1 MVFSSPVFLFIFLPV
16 VLLLYFAPG
25 CGGRAYRN
33 ILLLAASLVFY
44 AWGEPVT
51 VFLMLCSIF
60 VNWGAGLLVHRR
72 DLPIGGKVAVAL
84 AVVYNMGLLFIFKYL
99 SFTLANLGLLFHTDV
114 VTLHIALPIGISF
127 YSFQA
132 LSYVIDVYRSKEPVQ
147 HNPLNVGLYIALF
160 PQLIAGPIVRYE
172 TVAHGIQDRRENLD
186 DFTRGIC
193 RFIMGLA
200 KKMILANQMAVVADM
215 AFSGSGTLSVAT
227 AWLGA
232 IAYGFQIYFDFSGY
246 SDMAIGL
253 GRIFGFHFLENFN
266 HPYAA
271 RSITDFWRRWHMSL
285 STWFRDYVY
294 FPMGGSRVKTK
305 SRLIFNLF
313 VVWMLTGI
321 WHGANWTFLLWG
333 VLYFVLL
340 TAEKLTGFDKRVG
353 RFGHFYAMLFVL
365 FGWVLFRAKTVSA
378 AAAYLGVMLGFGP
391 APLWDGTFIFYL
403 LDYKVILGAALVC
416 SLPLADFR
424 WTKRLQRTRGWG
436 AAYVA
441 GLAFL
446 FLLSVSFMIK
456 SDYNPF
462 IYFNF

>member
-1 MVFSSPVFLFIFLPV
+1 MVFSSPIFLFIFLPV
-16 VLLLYFAPG
+16 VLILYFAPG
-25 CGGRAYRN
+25 FLGRAYRN
-33 ILLLAASLVFY
+33 ILLLVASLFFY

-51 VFLMLCSIF
+51 VFLMVLSIF
-60 VNWGAGLLVHRR
+60 ANWGFGLLVHRR
-72 DLPIGGKVAVAL
+72 DILFGGKVAVFL
-84 AVVYNMGLLFIFKYL
+84 AVAYNIGLLFVFKYL
-99 SFTLANLGLLFHTDV
+99 SFTLANLGWLLSTDFAV
-114 VTLHIALPIGISF
+114 VKIALPIGISF

-147 HNPLNVGLYIALF
+147 QNPLNVGLYIALF

-172 TVAHGIQDRRENLD
+172 TVAHAIQERRENLD

-193 RFIMGLA
+193 RFILGLA
-200 KKMILANQMAVVADM
+200 KKVILANQMAVVADM
-215 AFSGSGTLSVAT
+215 AFAKTANLSVAT

-232 IAYGFQIYFDFSGY
+232 LAYGFQIYFDFSGY

-253 GRIFGFHFLENFN
+253 GRLFGFHFLENFN

-305 SRLIFNLF
+305 SRLVFNLF

-321 WHGANWTFLLWG
+321 WHGANWTFILWG
-333 VLYFVLL
+333 ALYFVLL
-340 TAEKLTGFDKRVG
+340 TFEKLTGFDKRIG
-353 RFGHFYAMLFVL
+353 HFGHLYAMLFVL
-365 FGWVLFRAKTVSA
+365 FGWVLFRAPSVSA
-378 AAAYLGVMLGFGP
+378 AGNYLGIMFGLGH
-391 APLWDGTFIFYL
+391 APILDGTFIFYL
-403 LDYKVILGAALVC
+403 LDYKVYFLAALVC
-416 SLPLADFR
+416 SLPLAELR
-424 WTKRLQRTRGWG
+424 WVDGLRRHKGWG
-436 AAYVA
+436 AVYVLW
-441 GLAFL
+441 LAL
-446 FLLSVSFMIK
+446 IFLLSVSFMIK